1 MSCADMS
8 LQLHKQENRFMW
20 LIKVSQDQGRGGG
33 GGLTMNRLPG
43 LSLAGNIGRFNGK
56 ITNGGQ

>member
-8 LQLHKQENRFMW
+8 LQLHKQENRFM
-20 LIKVSQDQGRGGG
+20 IKVSQDQGRGGG